1 MGADVVGYC
10 DVNKIGGEREG
21 KYFDFHTYFLKTL
34 SWKYLSEAAL
44 KNGTIEVVLLHE
56 YIGMRNLPSPS

>member
-10 DVNKIGGEREG
+10 DVNKIGGERKG
-21 KYFDFHTYFLKTL
+21 KYFDFHTL

-44 KNGTIEVVLLHE
+44 KNGTIAVVLLLE